1 MCKIAQHSTAQHS
14 TAQHSTALTTL
25 LLFSDKELSSKSI
38 IIDILRII
46 AMQRSM
52 KLLFC
57 VAFFIFAAREQ
68 TMKVSERD
76 IEILENL
83 SLFLY
88 WRTDMNKR
96 IMNLADVTKGQ
107 PVGYP
112 KCLYESRGGIQ

>member
-1 MCKIAQHSTAQHS
+1 MCKIAQHS

-38 IIDILRII
+38 IIDILRIT

-57 VAFFIFAAREQ
+57 VAFFIFAAIEQ
-68 TMKVSERD
+68 SMKVSERD
-76 IEILENL
+76 FVILENL

-96 IMNLADVTKGQ
+96 IRNLADVTKGQ

-112 KCLYESRGGIQ
+112 KWLYESRGGIQ